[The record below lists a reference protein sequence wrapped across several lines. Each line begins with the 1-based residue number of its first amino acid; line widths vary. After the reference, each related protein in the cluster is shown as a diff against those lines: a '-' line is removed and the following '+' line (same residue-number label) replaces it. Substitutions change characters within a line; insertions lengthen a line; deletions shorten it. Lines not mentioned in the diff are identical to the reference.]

1 MIDNLTS
8 LTIRGALVTEQ
19 AEFAGLPEAIDL
31 PSPKPTRPQDAR
43 VVRAIRSQ
51 VEWTPRTLDSFV
63 PEDHPARAVWAFL
76 ERLDLSGFY
85 ASIKAV
91 ADRPGRPATDPQ
103 VLLALWVFATVQG
116 IGSARQLARLCEE
129 HDAYRWIR
137 GGTAVDYHLLADF
150 RVDHQAAFDALLTEI
165 VAAMMA
171 EGLVNLEEVAQD
183 GVRIRAS
190 AGASSFRGREAL
202 GRCLA
207 AAQARVKEL
216 AEQRDHPD
224 PQVSAR
230 QRAARERAAQER
242 EERVKAAVELLPEL
256 EKIKER
262 QRKKRGKAGE
272 RVSEARAS
280 TTDVDGRIIRMADGG
295 YRPAYNGQLA
305 TDCASQVIVGVGVV
319 TIGADQ
325 GQALPMEEQL
335 AQRTGQHPRQYL
347 IDGGFVDRD
356 DITTL
361 EKQGTQV
368 YAPVPSGR
376 GNMSENEPH
385 RGDSPQVVA
394 WRERMATE
402 QAHTIYKDRA
412 ATAECVNAHLR
423 ARYNVHQFRVRR
435 APQVLTVLLLIA
447 VTHNLFRWM
456 ALAR

>member
-1 MIDNLTS
+1 MIKQYG
-8 LTIRGALVTEQ
+8 IV
-19 AEFAGLPEAIDL
+19 GLPEPVDPPAKK
-31 PSPKPTRPQDAR
+31 STRPQDAR
-43 VVRAIRSQ
+43 VVRAVRNQ
-51 VEWTPRTLDSFV
+51 VEWTPRTLDSFIA
-63 PEDHPARAVWAFL
+63 EDHPARAVWSFL

-116 IGSARQLARLCEE
+116 IGKARELARLCEE

-137 GGTAVDYHLLADF
+137 GGVPVDYHLLSDF
-150 RVDHQAAFDALLTEI
+150 RVAHQAALDALLTQI

-171 EGLVNLEEVAQD
+171 EGLVDLEEVAQD

-202 GRCLA
+202 ERCLA
-207 AAQARVKEL
+207 AAEARVKQL
-216 AEQRDHPD
+216 AEEREHPD
-224 PQVSAR
+224 PKVTAREQAAR
-230 QRAARERAAQER
+230 QRAARER
-242 EERVKAAVELLPEL
+242 EERVKAASKLLPEL

-272 RVSEARAS
+272 RVTEARAS
-280 TTDVDGRIIRMADGG
+280 TTDPDAHIMRMADGG

-319 TIGADQ
+319 TSGADQ
-325 GQALPMEEQL
+325 GEALPVEEQV
-335 AQRTGQHPRQYL
+335 ARRTGQHPKRYL
-347 IDGGFVDRD
+347 MDGGFVDRD

-361 EKQGTQV
+361 EEHGVEV
-368 YAPVPSGR
+368 YAPLPPARGSKSGKQPTD
-376 GNMSENEPH
+376 PH
-385 RGDSPQVVA
+385 RGDSPEVVA

-402 QAHTIYKDRA
+402 EAHATYKHRA

-423 ARYNVHQFRVRR
+423 ARYDLHQFRVRG
-435 APQVLTVLLLIA
+435 AVKIQTVLLLVA

-456 ALAR
+456 ALAS